1 MSPTRQRS
9 MQILFVVSLVSVF
22 GVTLCYAETIWEKRQ
37 KAINPEAQPKVEQ
50 KAEEITEPD
59 TYDYDEEDMAMPAEQ
74 VTLNPTDPFNITVPA
89 AYGTVID
96 SYKGTNGK
104 LIIHIQDAHANYE
117 AQKNEANIIESLI
130 NSYGIKLVLQEGGS
144 TDANFKYLRT
154 WAPLEERKEK
164 ADKLLREAVITGEEY
179 LTIASNYPMDFQ
191 GIEDKNLHDTQTNA
205 MWEIDTFKDA
215 ALEYVNKVSDVAQ
228 KVKEKL
234 YSQDLLSLDK
244 ARKDYE
250 NEKID
255 LLAYYKA
262 LNDLVQKKTINIDE
276 FTHFKNL
283 IKIDDLEK
291 KIDFVKINSDTAT
304 DEQKN
309 LYEEYQDTLKNLNV
323 SELFR
328 EESPLESKI
337 LGAISENQD
346 QKELIK
352 ISKALSILEKMLRI
366 KLVPEE
372 YEYFLN
378 NKKDFEPREW
388 ADFLKK
394 KSEELSL
401 NLDIPS
407 NSYAIS
413 DNMPKLEKFF
423 GIAEERDKVF
433 VNKTGDAMEKD
444 NVKTAVLIAGGF
456 HTPKLTQLLNEQGY
470 SYVVISPKVT
480 TPTDDTLYREA
491 LKRK

>member
-1 MSPTRQRS
+1 
-9 MQILFVVSLVSVF
+9 
-22 GVTLCYAETIWEKRQ
+22 
-37 KAINPEAQPKVEQ
+37 
-50 KAEEITEPD
+50 
-59 TYDYDEEDMAMPAEQ
+59 
-74 VTLNPTDPFNITVPA
+74 
-89 AYGTVID
+89 
-96 SYKGTNGK
+96 
-104 LIIHIQDAHANYE
+104 
-117 AQKNEANIIESLI
+117 
-130 NSYGIKLVLQEGGS
+130 
-144 TDANFKYLRT
+144 
-154 WAPLEERKEK
+154 
-164 ADKLLREAVITGEEY
+164 
-179 LTIASNYPMDFQ
+179 
-191 GIEDKNLHDTQTNA
+191 
-205 MWEIDTFKDA
+205 
-215 ALEYVNKVSDVAQ
+215 
-228 KVKEKL
+228 
-234 YSQDLLSLDK
+234 
-244 ARKDYE
+244 
-250 NEKID
+250 
-255 LLAYYKA
+255 
-262 LNDLVQKKTINIDE
+262 
-276 FTHFKNL
+276 
-283 IKIDDLEK
+283 
-291 KIDFVKINSDTAT
+291 
-304 DEQKN
+304 
-309 LYEEYQDTLKNLNV
+309 
-323 SELFR
+323 
-328 EESPLESKI
+328 
-337 LGAISENQD
+337 
-346 QKELIK
+346 
-352 ISKALSILEKMLRI
+352 MLRI